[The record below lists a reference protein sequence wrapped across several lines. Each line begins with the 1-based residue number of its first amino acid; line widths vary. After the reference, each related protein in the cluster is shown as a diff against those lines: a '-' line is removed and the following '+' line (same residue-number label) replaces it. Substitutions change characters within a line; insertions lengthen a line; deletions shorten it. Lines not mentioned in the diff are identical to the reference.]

1 MILFCSGLIT
11 EELGANI
18 TRFYKKKAKVNF
30 FLLFFCFCSEMDFK
44 ALQR

>member
-1 MILFCSGLIT
+1 MILLCSGLIT

-18 TRFYKKKAKVNF
+18 TRFYKKKAKLIFFAF
-30 FLLFFCFCSEMDFK
+30 FLLLSEMDFK